1 MSEEKKSEIIESNF
15 DMCSFVCSYF
25 SCNNSVSSLFLWN
38 MTNND
43 KWYGDNSET
52 NEALRALR
60 PQRGERN

>member
-1 MSEEKKSEIIESNF
+1 
-15 DMCSFVCSYF
+15 
-25 SCNNSVSSLFLWN
+25 

-60 PQRGERN
+60 PQRGERNWPNSHWDILINI